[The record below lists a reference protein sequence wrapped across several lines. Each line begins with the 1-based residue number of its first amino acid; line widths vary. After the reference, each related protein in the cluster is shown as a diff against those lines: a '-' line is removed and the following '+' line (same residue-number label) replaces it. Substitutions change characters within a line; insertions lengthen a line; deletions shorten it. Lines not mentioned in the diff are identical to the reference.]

1 MLSAQGTGD
10 EFLGDKR
17 CEYLEDKGRKPVLQ
31 GPTSSYRPLR
41 VAQPFRSPAGAGLV
55 PARRGDLG
63 DTESPGECV
72 PPGGDPFSLA
82 LLDSSPRGG
91 ANGRP
96 PLRVTGSLPFPCR
109 GGACPRPAGRLG
121 RYRSPGRI
129 RSARGRSLQSR
140 FARQLPQRGS
150 QWSAAP
156 TGNRKPSVPV

>member
-72 PPGGDPFSLA
+72 PPGP
-82 LLDSSPRGG
+82 
-91 ANGRP
+91 
-96 PLRVTGSLPFPCR
+96 T
-109 GGACPRPAGRLG
+109 
-121 RYRSPGRI
+121 RSPWPGPY
-129 RSARGRSLQSR
+129 G
-140 FARQLPQRGS
+140 
-150 QWSAAP
+150 
-156 TGNRKPSVPV
+156 